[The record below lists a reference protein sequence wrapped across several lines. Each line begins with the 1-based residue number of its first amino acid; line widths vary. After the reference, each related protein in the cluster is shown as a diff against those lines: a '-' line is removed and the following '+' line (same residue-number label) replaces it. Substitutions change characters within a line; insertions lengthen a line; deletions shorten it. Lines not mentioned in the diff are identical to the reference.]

1 MIARSGLLVRG
12 VGLLVG
18 LLFGLSCSSAPHDA
32 VTRVPIGSQL
42 SELDRY
48 LERGGESTGEVVEFV
63 PVGRPGRVADGL
75 VSNEFGTFKPKHLG
89 SYDKWKATMNER
101 DRFTG
106 EITFIQHGS
115 TSSDVSTLFYQ
126 NGKLRKRD
134 WGFLPG

>member
-1 MIARSGLLVRG
+1 
-12 VGLLVG
+12 
-18 LLFGLSCSSAPHDA
+18 
-32 VTRVPIGSQL
+32 
-42 SELDRY
+42 
-48 LERGGESTGEVVEFV
+48 
-63 PVGRPGRVADGL
+63 
-75 VSNEFGTFKPKHLG
+75 
-89 SYDKWKATMNER
+89 MNER